1 MHTFRIRSREIMP
14 LPTHLLKAARRAP
27 IDSIPEPHEQLDAR
41 LARAAAAFG
50 EQCSGT
56 ARCPSLPTVLASY
69 ARFHRHVFDPQTP
82 CSERRV
88 LVIRESFSDIVGVGQ
103 LHLGFQRLTA
113 LALAAGRAIV
123 FSTCETRSDV
133 WRVRGDDLLN
143 RAAPYNCSQ
152 SHLNIADFYR
162 GYNGI
167 DLRWTP
173 ARKRLMRRCRV
184 SELAVDFND
193 PRLGPIGCEISGC
206 RTNSSAM
213 NKFKDCR
220 SHAGLRG
227 CNKGWNPDGM
237 YCDLNAKRRCPA
249 AWRMFEDARRETE
262 PARQTLSSR
271 QLATAPL
278 LAWYNVRRDAG
289 GNGFPIWQLLLGNGV
304 TSFAAPNGSTV
315 GIASLAEIQAS
326 LLCPYRCWSHANFQP
341 GPRLRRAMG
350 AALVGL
356 PASQNLVCA
365 HARTLHVDDQRCF
378 PNGRGCRKVEFRRL
392 SYWDTRQS
400 ITHSETGAPVRLARM
415 AYDGSGIGGHSLTAG
430 RASPLWWQLELP
442 KPLPVC
448 KVTVRQGLPKPSR
461 LGRHELLRLGMNTSV
476 SLWAARGQLLLRVPL
491 LAGANG
497 DLVADVPMMADTK
510 KVRIEHHFD
519 DSRRRRKAVLS
530 LSDVQ
535 IYTDEPL
542 SWASVDSYVTGNQ
555 TCAMLRWRGRCIG
568 WGPKAQTVLGAL
580 GGYSG
585 LMRCVSRPSFQASL
599 FGRQRGWRQK
609 MQGERGNEA
618 NGHTAP
624 TESAAPGRGDVATP
638 FYLSTDALGLQQL
651 AAETYPKA
659 LLAIAA
665 VPVPSWEAE
674 RRPSEYVKVVADFE
688 VLRLCD
694 AIVSPIESTYA
705 NAAVEASLL
714 LRRHLTAGTMC
725 YKRQTVCQP

>member
-1 MHTFRIRSREIMP
+1 MP
-14 LPTHLLKAARRAP
+14 LPAHLLKAARRAP
-27 IDSIPEPHEQLDAR
+27 IKSPPEKHEQLDAR
-41 LARAAAAFG
+41 LARASAAFG

-69 ARFHRHVFDPQTP
+69 AQFHRRMFDPETP

-123 FSTCETRSDV
+123 FSTCETRSDM

-143 RAAPYNCSQ
+143 KAAPYNCSRP
-152 SHLNIADFYR
+152 HLNIAEFYR
-162 GYNGI
+162 GYDGI

-173 ARKRLMRRCRV
+173 ARKRLMRRCRI
-184 SELAVDFND
+184 SEVTVDFND

-206 RTNSSAM
+206 KTNSSAM
-213 NKFKDCR
+213 NKFKDCK

-227 CNKGWNPDGM
+227 CTKGWNPDGM
-237 YCDLNAKRRCPA
+237 YCDINARRRCPA
-249 AWRMFEDARRETE
+249 AWRMFGDDSHGETE
-262 PARQTLSSR
+262 PARQTLSSHH
-271 QLATAPL
+271 LATSSL
-278 LAWYNVRRDAG
+278 VAWYNVRRDAG

-315 GIASLAEIQAS
+315 GIASSDRIQAA

-392 SYWDTRQS
+392 SYWDTARS
-400 ITHSETGAPVRLARM
+400 ITHSSRASNVRLARA
-415 AYDGSGIGGHSLTAG
+415 AYDGSGIGGCSVTVG
-430 RASPLWWQLELP
+430 RVSPLWWQLELP
-442 KPLPVC
+442 KPLAVC
-448 KVTVRQGLPKPSR
+448 KVTVRQGQPKLSQ
-461 LGRHELLRLGMNTSV
+461 LGRHGELLRLGVNTSV
-476 SLWAARGQLLLRVPL
+476 SLWAASDQLLLRVPL
-491 LAGANG
+491 LAGLNG
-497 DLVADVPMMADTK
+497 DLIANVPATELIK
-510 KVRIEHHFD
+510 KVRVEHHFD
-519 DSRRRRKAVLS
+519 ERHFVDSHRRKAVLS

-542 SWASVDSYVTGNQ
+542 SWESVDSYVTGDQ
-555 TCAMLRWRGRCIG
+555 TCSMLRWRGRCIG
-568 WGPKAQTVLGAL
+568 WGPKAQTVFAGL

-585 LMRCVSRPSFQASL
+585 FMRCVSRPSFQASL
-599 FGRQRGWRQK
+599 FERQGVRRRRKAQ
-609 MQGERGNEA
+609 RA
-618 NGHTAP
+618 
-624 TESAAPGRGDVATP
+624 SDDVATP

-659 LLAIAA
+659 ALAIAA
-665 VPVPSWEAE
+665 APVPSWEAQ

-714 LRRHLTAGTMC
+714 LRRHLTAGAMC
-725 YKRQTVCQP
+725 NQRETVCRR